1 MALFERR
8 ALIIEPHVDFRQ
20 TLHDLFDLRGW
31 FVMST
36 PRGLDASTIA
46 SGLTPQIVLFDMQ
59 LLDLDPV
66 SVVRTVRHACHGI
79 PMKLFG
85 MTTQPL
91 LASEESALRRA
102 GVDGFL
108 LKPFE
113 LDLDTLE
120 ALTEAY
126 N

>member
-1 MALFERR
+1 MALFDRR

-59 LLDLDPV
+59 LLDLDPIG
-66 SVVRTVRHACHGI
+66 VVRTIKHACQGM

-85 MTTQPL
+85 MTTQPI
-91 LASEESALRRA
+91 LASEERALRRA
-102 GVDGFL
+102 GMDGVL

-113 LDLDTLE
+113 LDLDSFE
-120 ALTEAY
+120 SLTEQY